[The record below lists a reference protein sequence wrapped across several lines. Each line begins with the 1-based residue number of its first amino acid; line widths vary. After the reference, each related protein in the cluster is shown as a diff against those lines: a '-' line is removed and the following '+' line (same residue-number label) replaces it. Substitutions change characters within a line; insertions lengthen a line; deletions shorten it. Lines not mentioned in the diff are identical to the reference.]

1 VPEKMKRRKTVTDA
15 FLSKKMDPAGHT
27 PTTLQ
32 KVALLTKKMDKPSS
46 VPLGEPS
53 SVPWDETS
61 GIPYGVP
68 IGQSV
73 ATPNAISNGTPDATL
88 DELPVVLNGNQF
100 ILYYICKQL
109 TGKITTTTLIN
120 IETGIPVNTLKAN
133 LKRLRYFNVIDH
145 RGRQHAGAGK
155 FGFTTK
161 TLKENI
167 VLTGDENK
175 VTRVLKAVN
184 YDNLI
189 LNKHPTV
196 HPTVHPIYSSSS
208 SFSKETTTI
217 DEVENILSTD
227 PELGY
232 WRQKGLTSKQ
242 MKEWIKITGNLENLT
257 QSLCHCR
264 YEMVDMNLEESKP
277 IENVFNWFFKIIEKA
292 GSYPKPKGYKSFEDK
307 QIEQERVALEEKE
320 KRIEEMKALSRKKW
334 ELERDETFWEM
345 MTDSE
350 SKLYKECYGNL
361 NNFAKSLKGKT
372 LERSMRVEFDKIMD
386 DRDKGI

>member
-1 VPEKMKRRKTVTDA
+1 VPEKKKRRKTVTDA

-32 KVALLTKKMDKPSS
+32 KVALLTKKMDKSS
-46 VPLGEPS
+46 SAPLGES
-53 SVPWDETS
+53 SSAPWDEAS
-61 GIPYGVP
+61 GMPYGVP

-73 ATPNAISNGTPDATL
+73 PTPNAISYGTPDATL
-88 DELPVVLNGNQF
+88 DELPIVLNENQF

-161 TLKENI
+161 ILKENI

-175 VTRVLKAVN
+175 ATRILKGVN

-189 LNKHPTV
+189 LNKHPRV
-196 HPTVHPIYSSSS
+196 HLTAHPICNSSSS
-208 SFSKETTTI
+208 SFPEKTTTSEI
-217 DEVENILSTD
+217 ENTLSSH

-232 WRQKGLTSKQ
+232 WRHKGLTEKQ
-242 MKEWIKITGNLENLT
+242 MSEWIKITGNLENLI
-257 QSLCHCR
+257 QSLCYCR
-264 YEMVDMNLEESKP
+264 FDMVDLDQEQSKP
-277 IENVFNWFFKIIEKA
+277 IKNIFNWFFKIIEKA
-292 GSYPKPKGYKSFEDK
+292 GAYPKPKGYKSFEDK
-307 QIEQERVALEEKE
+307 QIEQERAALKEKE
-320 KRIEEMKALSRKKW
+320 KRIEELRSLSRKKW
-334 ELERDETFWEM
+334 ELEREESFWEM
-345 MTDSE
+345 MSDPAGN
-350 SKLYKECYGNL
+350 LYKECHGTL
-361 NNFAKSLKGKT
+361 NNFAKKSKGRV
-372 LERSMRVEFDKIMD
+372 LESSMRAEFDKIMD
-386 DRDKGI
+386 ERDKGS